1 MSKKKWNTPKV
12 DKSTNVELESK
23 PMVDDTVVS
32 DITLE
37 VKEDAVVSDTT
48 LEVKEDIV
56 VSDTTLEVKEDIV
69 VSDTTLEVKDDIP
82 RIEFSKETLQELLKN
97 VKENHNL
104 TFQGLF
110 IYYLEDMISKL
121 Q

>member
-37 VKEDAVVSDTT
+37 VKEDA
-48 LEVKEDIV
+48 V